1 MSNIVSFAEL
11 KRRQD
16 ETKIFSRWVDFY
28 ASQAHEEVLEALVHE
43 HEHNFPLRNSGEML
57 DQLRHKALI
66 HVLQDRAQTEFLRS
80 FLAEIKSQANN

>member
-1 MSNIVSFAEL
+1 MSNVVSFAEL

-28 ASQAHEEVLEALVHE
+28 ASQAHEEVLEALVSE
-43 HEHNFPLRNSGEML
+43 HENNFPLRSSGEML

-66 HVLQDRAQTEFLRS
+66 HVLQERAQTEFLRS
-80 FLAEIKSQANN
+80 FLLEIKTQAHN